1 MIYTANNMIQAV
13 GKTVQVRVEKWFIP
27 MTVLDAKSAYGV
39 PRILVTPVS
48 GEGEAWVEMS
58 RVKMASITEVAVI

>member
-1 MIYTANNMIQAV
+1 MTFTATNMIQAV
-13 GKTVQVRVEKWFIP
+13 GHTVQVRVEKWFIP

-48 GEGEAWVEMS
+48 GEGEAWVDLN
-58 RVKMASITEVAVI
+58 RVKMATATEILVV